1 MLTDILPVFAQMV
14 ELFII
19 LLLGY
24 IGGKTKI
31 LTPKD
36 NKPLSTMV
44 NCITNPCGVLY
55 SALCVER
62 AMENGEVLKLI
73 ALFVVMYFGLILLAE
88 LATKVLKVQPDQKGQ
103 YSFMMVFS
111 NVGYMGIPVIRVIFG
126 EEATICVTV
135 CIMVFYLFI

>member
-14 ELFII
+14 VLFII

-73 ALFVVMYFGLILLAE
+73 GISIIMYFGLMWLIILSSKL
-88 LATKVLKVQPDQKGQ
+88 
-103 YSFMMVFS
+103 
-111 NVGYMGIPVIRVIFG
+111 
-126 EEATICVTV
+126 
-135 CIMVFYLFI
+135 